1 MSPTGSQRGKVDG
14 QKIESE
20 SESGNIDR
28 GIYLMKTSTAYQI
41 SFANAFAELYLDREN
56 GEFALDFRRQEV
68 TIYLNNTQYQALVFL
83 VQQSLE
89 NAKFL
94 EYLNWL
100 QDPLQADEKELLE
113 VCGPDHI
120 VCMAC
125 TYNCERVK
133 LTFDLGMA
141 IDLSFADFQGL
152 CSLIKEAQADLEWRR
167 ELLRWNMP
175 DSGPDFASGAQD

>member
-1 MSPTGSQRGKVDG
+1 
-14 QKIESE
+14 
-20 SESGNIDR
+20 
-28 GIYLMKTSTAYQI
+28 MKTSTAYQI
-41 SFANAFAELYLDREN
+41 SFANAFADLYLDKEN

-68 TIYLNNTQYQALVFL
+68 TIYLNNNQYQALVLL

-89 NAKFL
+89 DQQFVD
-94 EYLNWL
+94 YLNW
-100 QDPLQADEKELLE
+100 QKDPLQCDENQLFE

-120 VCMAC
+120 VCMSC
-125 TYNCERVK
+125 TPNCERIK

-152 CSLIKEAQADLEWRR
+152 ASLVKEAQADLEWRR
-167 ELLRWNMP
+167 ELLRWNMT